1 MPISELKLAKELIR
15 RPSITPKDA
24 GAINILAK
32 KLRSLG
38 FKCQLIN
45 FKNIKNLYAKLGKSS
60 PNFCYAGH
68 TDVVPPGNISDWSV
82 NPFKPTVKNNK
93 LIGRGAND
101 MKASIACFVAAVSR
115 FKAKNKKFNGS
126 ISLLITGDEE
136 GVAING
142 TKRVVEYLKRKR
154 EKINFCLV
162 GEPTNPN
169 KLGEMIKIGRRG
181 SITGRLT
188 ITGTQGHVAYPHR
201 ANNPSNTIVNILKR
215 IKETKLDNGTKK
227 VVKYLKRK
235 KEKINFCLVGEPTN
249 PNKLGEMIKIGRRG
263 SITGRLTVIGTQG
276 HVAYPHIANNPSNTL
291 VKILKKIKEV
301 KLDKGTKNFQ
311 PSNLEITKINI
322 DNHTDNVIPGSANA
336 VFNIRYNDKHSS
348 SSLKRKLNKIFRSIT
363 RKAKCK
369 FNIKYEV
376 SGEAFLTKPNKT
388 TYMIQNTIKKITGI
402 KPKLS
407 TAGGTSDARFIRK
420 IAPCLEFGLVGKTM
434 HKIDESVPLPD
445 LKKLTNIYLNIL
457 ENYFK

>member
-24 GAINILAK
+24 GAINLLAK
-32 KLRSLG
+32 NLRSLG
-38 FKCQLIN
+38 FRCQIIN

-68 TDVVPPGNISDWSV
+68 TDVVPPGNMNEWSV
-82 NPFKPTVKNNK
+82 NPFKPAVKKNK

-101 MKASIACFVAAVSR
+101 MKASIACFVAAVSK
-115 FKAKNKKFNGS
+115 FKKKNKKIKGS

-136 GVAING
+136 GIAING
-142 TKRVVEYLKRKR
+142 TKKVVEYLNKKR
-154 EKINFCLV
+154 EKINFCL
-162 GEPTNPN
+162 
-169 KLGEMIKIGRRG
+169 I
-181 SITGRLT
+181 
-188 ITGTQGHVAYPHR
+188 
-201 ANNPSNTIVNILKR
+201 
-215 IKETKLDNGTKK
+215 
-227 VVKYLKRK
+227 
-235 KEKINFCLVGEPTN
+235 GEPTN

-276 HVAYPHIANNPSNTL
+276 HVAYPHRANNPSNTL
-291 VKILKKIKEV
+291 IKILKKIKEI
-301 KLDKGTKNFQ
+301 KLDKGTKDFQ

-322 DNHTDNVIPGSANA
+322 DNLADNVIPGSADA
-336 VFNIRYNDKHSS
+336 VFNIRFNNKHSS
-348 SSLKRKLNKIFRSIT
+348 SSLKIKLNSIFRSIT
-363 RKAKCK
+363 KKAKCR
-369 FNIKYEV
+369 FNVKYEV
-376 SGEAFLTKPNKT
+376 SGESFVTKPNKT
-388 TYMIQNTIKKITGI
+388 TFMIQNIIKKITKI
-402 KPKLS
+402 RPKLS

-434 HKIDESVPLPD
+434 HKIDESVPLSD

>member
-15 RPSITPKDA
+15 RPSITPEDA
-24 GAINILAK
+24 GTINILVK
-32 KLRSLG
+32 NLRSLG

-45 FKNIKNLYAKLGKSS
+45 FKNVKNLYAKLGKSS

-68 TDVVPPGNISDWSV
+68 TDVVPPGNIKDWSV
-82 NPFKPTVKNNK
+82 NPFKPAIKNNK

-101 MKASIACFVAAVSR
+101 MKASIACFVAAVSK

-136 GVAING
+136 GIAING

-154 EKINFCLV
+154 EKIKFCLV

-188 ITGTQGHVAYPHR
+188 IIGTQGHVAYPHR
-201 ANNPSNTIVNILKR
+201 ANNPSNAII
-215 IKETKLDNGTKK
+215 
-227 VVKYLKRK
+227 
-235 KEKINFCLVGEPTN
+235 
-249 PNKLGEMIKIGRRG
+249 
-263 SITGRLTVIGTQG
+263 
-276 HVAYPHIANNPSNTL
+276 
-291 VKILKKIKEV
+291 KILKKIKEI
-301 KLDKGTKNFQ
+301 KLDRGTKSFQ

-322 DNHTDNVIPGSANA
+322 DNHADNVIPGSASA
-336 VFNIRYNDKHSS
+336 VFNIRFNNRHSS
-348 SSLKRKLNKIFRSIT
+348 ASLKKKLNSIFKSIT
-363 RKAKCK
+363 KKAKCR
-369 FNIKYEV
+369 FVIKYEI

-388 TYMIQNTIKKITGI
+388 TFMIQNTIKKITRI

-434 HKIDESVPLPD
+434 HKIDESVPLSD